1 MFDAKSL
8 LDQFLGSG
16 RGQLDPRKRGGNG
29 DLMQKG
35 KDFLSSNSGGLAAG
49 GLAGL
54 ILGSKKGRKLGG
66 KALTYGGLA
75 LVAGLA
81 YKAYRDYKAGQQAG
95 GGAYPAGGAE
105 PPYQYQPP
113 YPTAS
118 QPQSQP
124 RTQPQPWSRVP
135 LELDAPRG
143 TAFDP
148 DRAPGGSQQVAV
160 TLLSAMIA
168 AAKAD
173 GHIDAE
179 EQGRIFDKM
188 DEAGLD
194 TAAKAFLMD
203 ELRAPLDIDRIV
215 RLATTPETAAEIYAA
230 SRLAIDPDHPAEQAY
245 LQMLAARL
253 NLEPGLITE
262 IEHAVREAELA

>member
-8 LDQFLGSG
+8 LDQVMGAASRSG
-16 RGQLDPRKRGGNG
+16 LAQGGKTGGAG
-29 DLMQKG
+29 DLMSRG
-35 KDFLSSNSGGLAAG
+35 KDFLSSNAGGLAAG

-54 ILGSKKGRKLGG
+54 LLGSKSARKIGG
-66 KALTYGGLA
+66 KAVTYGGLA

-81 YKAYRDYKAGQQAG
+81 YKAYRDYQAGQQNG
-95 GGAYPAGGAE
+95 GQSPG
-105 PPYQYQPP
+105 
-113 YPTAS
+113 
-118 QPQSQP
+118 PQQ
-124 RTQPQPWSRVP
+124 RAP
-135 LELDAPRG
+135 LELEAPRG

-148 DRAPGGSQQVAV
+148 ERAPGGSQIVAR

-179 EQGRIFDKM
+179 EQRRIFGKM

-194 TAAKAFLMD
+194 SESKAFLMD
-203 ELRAPLDIDRIV
+203 ELRAPLDLDKIV
-215 RLATTPETAAEIYAA
+215 NSATSPETAAEIYAA
-230 SRLAIDPDHPAEQAY
+230 SRLAIDPDHAAEKAY

-253 NLEPGLITE
+253 NLDPALVDE
-262 IEHAVREAELA
+262 IEMAVREQEMA

>member
-8 LDQFLGSG
+8 LDQFLGSAQ
-16 RGQLDPRKRGGNG
+16 GQLDPRKGRSGGAGG

-35 KDFLSSNSGGLAAG
+35 KDFLSSNAGGLAAG
-49 GLAGL
+49 GLAGIL
-54 ILGSKKGRKLGG
+54 LGSKTGRKIGG

-81 YKAYRDYKAGQQAG
+81 YKAYKDYQAGQQPGSQGSGANTGPNAG
-95 GGAYPAGGAE
+95 QTGASSDMGSSG
-105 PPYQYQPP
+105 
-113 YPTAS
+113 
-118 QPQSQP
+118 
-124 RTQPQPWSRVP
+124 PWSRAP
-135 LELDAPRG
+135 LELEAPRG

-160 TLLSAMIA
+160 TLLTAMIA

-173 GHIDAE
+173 GHIDAD
-179 EQGRIFDKM
+179 EQRRIFGKM

-194 TAAKAFLMD
+194 NEAKVFLMD
-203 ELRAPLDIDRIV
+203 ELRSPLDLDKIV
-215 RLATTPETAAEIYAA
+215 ASATTPEAAAEIYAA
-230 SRLAIDPDHPAEQAY
+230 SRLAIDPDHRAEQAY

-253 NLEPGLITE
+253 DLDPALVAE
-262 IEHAVREAELA
+262 IENAVKEAELA